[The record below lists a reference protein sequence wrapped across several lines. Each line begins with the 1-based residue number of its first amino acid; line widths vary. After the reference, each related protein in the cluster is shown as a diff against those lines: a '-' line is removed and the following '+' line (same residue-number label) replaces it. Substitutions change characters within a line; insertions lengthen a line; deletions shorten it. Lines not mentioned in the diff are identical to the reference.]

1 MSGPLTGLKVLD
13 MTRVMAGPWCA
24 QLLADLGAEVIKV
37 ERPGTG
43 DDTRVWGPPWLK
55 DKDGNETRE
64 ASYYMSANRGKKS
77 ITININDP
85 EGADLVRELA
95 AQSDIFLENFKTG
108 GLAKKGLGYDDLKA
122 INPGLIYLSI
132 TGFGQTGPMAN
143 QPGYDYLIQAIGG
156 LMSITGVPDGMPGA
170 GPQRVGLAVGDLTTG
185 MYATIGVLAALH
197 HRTKTGRGQYID
209 LALLDTQVGWLANQA
224 QNYFLS
230 GKSPVRTGSWH
241 PNLAPYQ
248 PFDASDHQVIVAVG
262 NNGQFASLCN
272 FIGRPELISD
282 PRFAENPDRNKHRE
296 ALATEIQKEIE
307 KHPRAYWLEH
317 LPANGVPCSPINNIA
332 QAFEEEQ
339 VKARGMRIDL
349 PHALAGTA
357 PGVANPLKFSETK
370 IQYTHAPPTLGQHT
384 DEVLGDVLG
393 RTEDEIKSLHERKL
407 V

>member
-1 MSGPLTGLKVLD
+1 MSGPLAGLKVLD
-13 MTRVMAGPWCA
+13 MTRVMAGPWCT
-24 QLLADLGAEVIKV
+24 QLLADLGADVIKV

-43 DDTRVWGPPWLK
+43 DDTRMWGPPWLK

-85 EGADLVRELA
+85 DGADLVRELA
-95 AQSDIFLENFKTG
+95 AQSDIFIENFKTG
-108 GLAKKGLGYDDLKA
+108 GLAAKGLGYEDLSNV
-122 INPGLIYLSI
+122 NPGLIYLSI

-156 LMSITGVPDGMPGA
+156 LMSITGVPEGMPGA

-185 MYATIGVLAALH
+185 MYATIGILAALH

-230 GKSPVRTGSWH
+230 GDPPVRTGAWH

-248 PFDASDHQVIVAVG
+248 PFDASDDPVIVAVG
-262 NNGQFASLCN
+262 NNGQFTALCN
-272 FIGRPELISD
+272 FIGRAELATD
-282 PRFAENPDRNKHRE
+282 PRFAENPARNKNRI
-296 ALATEIQKEIE
+296 ALAAEIQEEIA

-317 LPANGVPCSPINNIA
+317 LPAQGVPCSPINNIA
-332 QAFEEEQ
+332 QTFEDEQ
-339 VKARGMRIDL
+339 VKARGMKIEL

-357 PGVANPLKFSETK
+357 PGIANPLNFSETQ

-384 DEVLGDVLG
+384 DEVLSDVLG
-393 RTEDEIKSLHERKL
+393 RSQEEIQNLHERKL